1 MITGKFKKD
10 YEDST
15 VIIYKNDFTGMCIE
29 YLKDK
34 NFYIVLDYFQDNK
47 PSFVW
52 EFPTYSEALICAKDW
67 YLSNKKENYI

>member
-15 VIIYKNDFTGMCIE
+15 IIIYKNVFTNMSIE
-29 YLKDK
+29 YLKDE

-47 PSFVW
+47 RSFVW
-52 EFPTYSEALICAKDW
+52 EFTTYTEALICAKDW
-67 YLSNKKENYI
+67 YISNKEENYI